1 MGTKVIDE
9 RPYEIRPADADPVWI
24 YDFGLHREALAGFD
38 VADVRERFE
47 ETFAAVW
54 RGEIENDRF
63 NRLVLCAGLRG
74 REATVIRAYVKYLR
88 QVGTTFSR
96 DFMAATIVGN
106 PEIASLL
113 VSLFAIRFDPD
124 FDRHAD
130 RGLLAKQAVAD
141 IEGRIDQVESLN
153 EDRVL
158 RSLLRLATATLRTNY
173 YQPHAEDGGIPR
185 LALKLD
191 PRAIPDLP
199 QPRPMFE
206 IFVYS
211 PRVEGVH
218 LRGGTVARGGLRWSD
233 RPEDFRTEI
242 LGLAKAQ
249 TVKNAVIVPVG
260 AKGGFVVKAPPP
272 GRDALYAEV
281 ASCYRTFVRGLLDVT
296 DNLVDG
302 RVVPPHRVVRH
313 DGDDPYLVV
322 AADKGTATFSDMA
335 NAISGRVRVLARG
348 RLRLRRVEGLRPQG
362 DGDHRP
368 RRVGVGPAALPG
380 PRGRRAERGLH
391 RGGRRGHVR

>member
-1 MGTKVIDE
+1 M
-9 RPYEIRPADADPVWI
+9 
-24 YDFGLHREALAGFD
+24 L
-38 VADVRERFE
+38 VA
-47 ETFAAVW
+47 
-54 RGEIENDRF
+54 
-63 NRLVLCAGLRG
+63 
-74 REATVIRAYVKYLR
+74 
-88 QVGTTFSR
+88 
-96 DFMAATIVGN
+96 
-106 PEIASLL
+106 
-113 VSLFAIRFDPD
+113 LFAIRFDPD

-130 RGLLAKQAVAD
+130 RGLLAKQAIAD
-141 IEGRIDQVESLN
+141 IEGRIDLVESLN

-158 RSLLRLATATLRTNY
+158 RSLLRLVTATLRTNY
-173 YQPHAEDGGIPR
+173 YQPHAADGGIPR

-191 PRAIPDLP
+191 PRSIPDLP
-199 QPRPMFE
+199 LPRPMFE

-218 LRGGTVARGGLRWSD
+218 LRGGPVARGGLRWSD

-260 AKGGFVVKAPPP
+260 AKGGFVVKSPPP

-302 RVVPPHRVVRH
+302 RVVPPDRVVRH

-335 NAISGRVRVLARG
+335 NAISRRVRVLARG

-368 RRVGVGPAALPG
+368 RRLGVGAAALPG
-380 PRGRRAERGLH
+380 PRRRRAERGLH
-391 RGGRRGHVR
+391 RGGHRGHVR